1 VILDDKTEEK
11 PQIEYPTGWGFKI
24 IGRSKEDLY
33 NCIKEVLGHK
43 EHLCSYGNVSREGKF
58 HSYNASC
65 VVESKEERD
74 EIFKAFQ
81 DHPSVKIVI

>member
-1 VILDDKTEEK
+1 MILDNNTTEK
-11 PQIEYPTGWGFKI
+11 PQIEYPTQWGFKI
-24 IGRSKEDLY
+24 IGTDKEELLA
-33 NCIKEVLGHK
+33 CIKEILKNK
-43 EHLCSYGNVSREGKF
+43 EHLCSFGNASSGGKF

-65 VVESKEERD
+65 EVATKEERD